1 MAVLGIILSTLI
13 SIYLL
18 VLLARVIIDLVTSA
32 ARDWRPSGALL
43 VIVNIV
49 YALTDPILNLVRKII
64 PPLRLGGIAID
75 IGFIVVF
82 IVLQILNG
90 IILRIFVS

>member
-1 MAVLGIILSTLI
+1 MAVFGIILSTLI

-18 VLLARVIIDLVTSA
+18 VLLARVIIDLVTIA

-49 YALTDPILNLVRKII
+49 YALTDPILNMVRKII

>member
-18 VLLARVIIDLVTSA
+18 VLLARVIIDLVTIA

>member
-1 MAVLGIILSTLI
+1 MAVFGIILSTLI

-18 VLLARVIIDLVTSA
+18 VLLARVIIDLVTIA

>member
-1 MAVLGIILSTLI
+1 MAVLGIIFSTLI

-18 VLLARVIIDLVTSA
+18 VLLARVIIDLVTIA

>member
-1 MAVLGIILSTLI
+1 MAVFGIILSTLI

-18 VLLARVIIDLVTSA
+18 VLLARVIIDLVTIA

-90 IILRIFVS
+90 IILRFFVS

>member
-1 MAVLGIILSTLI
+1 
-13 SIYLL
+13 
-18 VLLARVIIDLVTSA
+18 
-32 ARDWRPSGALL
+32 WRPSGALL

>member
-18 VLLARVIIDLVTSA
+18 VLLARVIIDLVTIA

-49 YALTDPILNLVRKII
+49 YALTDPILNMVRKII

>member
-1 MAVLGIILSTLI
+1 MAVIGIILSTLI

-18 VLLARVIIDLVTSA
+18 VLLARVIIDLVTIA

>member
-18 VLLARVIIDLVTSA
+18 VLLARVIIDLVTIA

-43 VIVNIV
+43 VIVNVV

>member
-1 MAVLGIILSTLI
+1 MAVVGIILSTLI

-18 VLLARVIIDLVTSA
+18 VLLARVIIDLVTIA